1 ALLAGNRVAGLVSR
15 EELPD
20 DVKEIDAQHHY
31 VAPGFI
37 DSQIYGGGDYLF
49 SANPTREA
57 MDGIAEALVKSGTT
71 SFLITMATNTTEVVD
86 KALEVMTGYQHPA
99 LLGLHL
105 EGPYLNPAKR
115 GAHPAEYIR
124 QPDITE
130 IADLLG
136 KGKGRIRMMTIAPE
150 RFDAETIQLLLEHG
164 IVLSA
169 GHSNATLGEAQTG
182 FGRGI

>member
-124 QPDITE
+124 RPEKAE
-130 IADLLG
+130 ISSLLAKA
-136 KGKGRIRMMTIAPE
+136 KGCLRMMTIAPE
-150 RFDAETIQLLLEHG
+150 RCDRKTIALLLDG
-164 IVLSA
+164 GVLRAAAPTPGGSGATMA
-169 GHSNATLGEAQTG
+169 G
-182 FGRGI
+182 